1 MSEIGKPVPRVD
13 GPAKVAGLATY
24 AGEFHPEGLAYAAW
38 VPATIAHGRIDGV
51 DVAAALAAP
60 GVLAVLTHE
69 NAPRLPYRPIDPP
82 VVDPDVGEQ
91 IRPLQS
97 AEIRFAGQPVAL
109 VVAESQAAARE
120 AARRVRVTETATPG
134 VGLVFDPE
142 RAHAPGEPMDT
153 PPATSAHAEPDGPT
167 GDDAPMRTEST
178 VEQPRLHHAA
188 MEPHVT
194 IAAWDADGRLTLWDK
209 SQWVGNVRHQ
219 IARNFGLA
227 DDDVRVISP
236 FVGGAFG
243 SALRTWPH
251 VAAAALAARVVG
263 RPVRLELTRR
273 ELFTGVGHRPRTR
286 QTVKLAARPDG
297 DLLAIDHAAFA
308 ETSAYEDYE
317 EEVTEPAGA
326 LYDAASVTTR
336 HGIVPLDTNTPTPM
350 RGPGVVTGVLALET
364 AMDDMADA
372 LDLDPL
378 DFRRRNYA
386 ERHPTSGL
394 PFSSKALRA
403 CYDVGAERF
412 GWAARPRE
420 RRAMRHDGELVGYG
434 MATAIWP
441 SHRAPSSA
449 AVTLFDNGAAVVRTA
464 ASDMGPG
471 TYTSMTQVAADRL
484 GLPVERVTF
493 ELGDSRLPTA
503 PVHGGSLTMASVG
516 NAVASA
522 CDALR
527 TELAKRAGDEGSDD
541 PVATLRELRLD
552 RLEVEGSAA
561 PGGEAASHAAYA
573 FGAVFAEVRVDA
585 ELGTVRVPRL
595 VGAYDGG
602 VIVNPLTARS
612 QALGGMVQGIGMA
625 LMEEGAWDERLG
637 RVMNAD
643 LAGYHVPVNAD
654 VETLDATFVDSAD
667 YTFNPLGVKG
677 IAEIALCGVAPAI
690 ANALWHAT
698 ARRIRTLPFTP
709 DRLIRANALD

>member
-1 MSEIGKPVPRVD
+1 EINKPTPRVD
-13 GPAKVAGLATY
+13 GPTKVAGLATY
-24 AGEFHPEGLAYAAW
+24 AGEFHPDGLAYAAW
-38 VPATIAHGRIDGV
+38 VPATIAHGRIDAV
-51 DVAAALAAP
+51 DVAEALAAP

-69 NAPRLPYRPIDPP
+69 NAPRLPFEPIGPP

-91 IRPLQS
+91 IRPLQTT
-97 AEIRFAGQPVAL
+97 EIRFAGQPVAL
-109 VVAESQAAARE
+109 VVAESQTAARD
-120 AARRVRVTETATPG
+120 AARLVRVTETATPG
-134 VGLVFDPE
+134 VGLAFDPE
-142 RAHAPGEPMDT
+142 RAHAPGEATDT
-153 PPATSAHAEPDGPT
+153 PPATTAHAEPDGDIS
-167 GDDAPMRTEST
+167 DDGAMRTEST
-178 VEQPRLHHAA
+178 VEQPRIHHAA

-194 IAAWDADGRLTLWDK
+194 IAAWDGDGRLTLWDK

-227 DDDVRVISP
+227 DDHVRVISP

-251 VAAAALAARVVG
+251 VAAAAVAARVVG

-273 ELFTGVGHRPRTR
+273 ELFTAVGYRPRTR
-286 QTVKLAARPDG
+286 QTVKLTARPDG
-297 DLLAIDHAAFA
+297 HLLAIDHTAFA

-336 HGIVPLDTNTPTPM
+336 HGIVALDTNTPTPM

-372 LDLDPL
+372 LALDPL
-378 DFRRRNYA
+378 DFRRRNDA

-412 GWAARPRE
+412 GWAARPRA
-420 RRAMRHDGELVGYG
+420 RRAMRHHGELVGYG

-449 AVTLFDNGAAVVRTA
+449 AVTLFDNGTAVVRTA

-493 ELGDSRLPTA
+493 ELGDSKLPTA

-522 CDALR
+522 CEALR
-527 TELAKRAGDEGSDD
+527 TELAERTGGEAGDD

-552 RLEVEGSAA
+552 RLEVEGRAA
-561 PGGEAASHAAYA
+561 PGGEATHHAAYA

-602 VIVNPLTARS
+602 VIVNPLTAKS
-612 QALGGMVQGIGMA
+612 QAIGGMVQGIGMA
-625 LMEEGAWDERLG
+625 LMEEAAWDERLG

-654 VETLDATFVDSAD
+654 VETLDATFVESAD

-698 ARRIRTLPFTP
+698 DRRIRTLPFTP
-709 DRLIRANALD
+709 DRLIAANALD